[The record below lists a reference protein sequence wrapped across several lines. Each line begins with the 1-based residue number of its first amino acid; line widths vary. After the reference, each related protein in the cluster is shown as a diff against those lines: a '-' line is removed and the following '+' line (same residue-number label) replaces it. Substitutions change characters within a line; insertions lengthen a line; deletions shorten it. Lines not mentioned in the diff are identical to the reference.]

1 MAASFEDHAQSPYLV
16 TEGRKILNDTSL
28 DSTEQDD
35 CLIVDDLRRNSPE
48 PEREA
53 SIIDPHP
60 TLWTRSHSTA
70 HSSVPTY
77 APQEIP
83 GKKRSWLI
91 RLNPLRRGKIPAVPQ
106 EKAASR
112 EFTAGFFSLLY
123 FQWMT
128 PLIKENDLWSVNP
141 RRATHLLTSKLE
153 LSFEK
158 RVARGDKYP
167 LLFALYE
174 TFRTEFLVGAI
185 CQLSASLIQA
195 TSPFILKY
203 LIQFSQRTS
212 DAHSNGNPAPSI
224 GIGLGLVF
232 GITLMQMI
240 QSLQTNHFIYR
251 GMTVGGQARAA
262 LISLIFE
269 KAMKISPRAKAGGKP
284 MESETHDKEAETT
297 EDYPKSPRGHVKG
310 RTNETHAWG
319 NGKVMNLM
327 SVDSYRVDQASVLF
341 HLIWTAPIACI
352 LTLVFLV
359 INIGYSAV
367 AGFSLL
373 IIGLPVMTEV
383 VKCLLARRKRINR
396 ITDQRISLTQEILQ
410 AVRFVKL
417 FSWECAFLN
426 QLQRIRNREVHAIQT
441 LLSIRN
447 ALNTTSMSLPIFA
460 SMLAFITYSLTN
472 HNLEPAKVFSS
483 LALFNSLRM
492 PLNLLP
498 VVIGQTTDAWSSIS
512 RIQEYLLSEEMEK
525 VAPID
530 VETDRAVEV
539 INANFTWEKIY
550 SQESKQVDQ
559 HAMTNNFE
567 SSNTSPSRDTEDVS
581 RNAEK
586 KPLHNTTPEY
596 GSTLVGDEGP
606 FKLCD
611 IDFTIGKNELVAVI
625 GAVGSGKS
633 SLLAALAGDM
643 RQTRGNMRLGANR
656 AYCPQYAWIQNATV
670 RENILP
676 DLEMLPQG
684 DRTEIG
690 ERGITVSGGQRQR
703 INIARAIY
711 FDAGLILMDD
721 PLSAVDAHVGQHIF
735 EVAILKLMK
744 HKSRILV
751 THQLWVLSRCDRVIW
766 MEDGQIRAID
776 SFDNLIRENNGFH
789 LLMENASVDQ
799 EEKKSSN
806 EPIVGEDT
814 QLSKKSNGMKLMQA
828 EERSL
833 NSVPW
838 SVYYE
843 YIRASGSIFN
853 APLALI
859 FLIASQ
865 GSNIATSLWLSWWT
879 SDHLGYS
886 KNIYIGVYVALGFT
900 QAFLVFSFSLTLTL
914 MGTVA
919 SKTMMSRAIIR
930 TLRAPMSFFDTTPLG
945 RITNRFSRDVD
956 VMDNELPDSLRLY
969 SLTLVMILTI
979 FSLTIA
985 YFHFFAVAL
994 VPFFLLLILSS
1005 RYYRASSR
1013 ELKRI
1018 EAILRSHVFAKFSE
1032 GLSGTACI
1040 RAYGTQSQFFE
1051 GLQASI
1057 DNMNSAYYL
1066 TFANQRWLSTRL
1078 DIIGNFLI
1086 LVAGALIVSSRFNI
1100 RPSIAGLILSYTLS
1114 IAQMIQFT
1122 IRQLA
1127 EVENGMNATERL
1139 HYYGTSLEEEAPLH
1153 TVDVRKTWPE
1163 SGEIRFDNVQMR
1175 YRPHLPLI
1183 LSGLS
1188 MCIRG
1193 GEHIGVVGRTGAGKS
1208 SIMITL
1214 FRLVE
1219 LSAGRITID
1228 GLDISSIGL
1237 HDLRSRLAII
1247 PQDPT
1252 LFKGTIRSN
1261 LDPFGQHTDLKL
1273 WSALYQSALVAPSPE
1288 LEDGNIGRIH
1298 LDSLVEDEGLN
1309 FSLGQRQLMALAR
1322 ALVHDARIVICDEAT
1337 SSVDIETDKKIQQ
1350 TIASV
1355 FKGKTL
1361 LCIAHRLKTILNYD
1375 RICVLEHGSV
1385 AEFDTPW
1392 KLWKMGGIFRS
1403 LCDKSGIGE
1412 ADFVMDEE

>member
-1 MAASFEDHAQSPYLV
+1 MAASFGDHAQSPYLV
-16 TEGRKILNDTSL
+16 TECRKILNDASL
-28 DSTEQDD
+28 DSTEQDE
-35 CLIVDDLRRNSPE
+35 CIIVDNIRRNSPE

-53 SIIDPHP
+53 SITDPHP

-70 HSSVPTY
+70 HSSVPTS
-77 APQEIP
+77 APQEISE
-83 GKKRSWLI
+83 KKKSWLM
-91 RLNPLRRGKIPAVPQ
+91 RLNLLRRGKIPAVPQ

-141 RRATHLLTSKLE
+141 QRATRLLTSKLE
-153 LSFEK
+153 LSFGK

-212 DAHSNGNPAPSI
+212 DAQSNGNPAPSI

-232 GITLMQMI
+232 GITLMQMV

-251 GMTVGGQARAA
+251 GMTVGGEARAA

-269 KAMKISPRAKAGGKP
+269 KAMKISPRAKAGGKS
-284 MESETHDKEAETT
+284 MESETHDKGAEETA
-297 EDYPKSPRGHVKG
+297 ENPKSPRDHGKE
-310 RTNETHAWG
+310 RTNERHAWG

-359 INIGYSAV
+359 INLGYSAV

-373 IIGLPVMTEV
+373 IIGLPAMTEV

-426 QLQRIRNREVHAIQT
+426 QLQRIRNREIHAIQI

-472 HNLEPAKVFSS
+472 HKLEPAKVFSS

-525 VAPID
+525 IAPID
-530 VETDRAVEV
+530 VEADSAVEV

-550 SQESKQVDQ
+550 SEESKQADQ
-559 HAMTNNFE
+559 HVIINKFE
-567 SSNTSPSRDTEDVS
+567 RSSISSPRDAEDVS
-581 RNAEK
+581 RNVEK
-586 KPLHNTTPEY
+586 KPFHNTTPEY

-611 IDFTIGKNELVAVI
+611 IDFTVGRNELVAVI

-656 AYCPQYAWIQNATV
+656 AFCPQYAWIQNATV
-670 RENILP
+670 RDNILP

-684 DRTEIG
+684 DRTEVG

-721 PLSAVDAHVGQHIF
+721 PLSAVDAHVGRHIF

-751 THQLWVLSRCDRVIW
+751 THQLWALSKCDRVIW

-789 LLMENASVDQ
+789 LLMDNASVGQ
-799 EEKKSSN
+799 EGKKSSN
-806 EPIVGEDT
+806 ESTVGEDT
-814 QLSKKSNGMKLMQA
+814 QLTKKSNGMKLMQA

-833 NSVPW
+833 DSVPW

-853 APLALI
+853 APIALI

-865 GSNIATSLWLSWWT
+865 GSNIATSLWLSWWA

-919 SKTMMSRAIIR
+919 SKTMMSRAIVR

-979 FSLTIA
+979 FGLTIA

-994 VPFFLLLILSS
+994 VPLFLLLIFSS

-1018 EAILRSHVFAKFSE
+1018 EAVLRSHVFAKFSE
-1032 GLSGTACI
+1032 GLSGIACI
-1040 RAYGTQSQFFE
+1040 RAYGTQTQFFE

-1086 LVAGALIVSSRFNI
+1086 LVAGALIVSSRFHI

-1153 TVDVRKTWPE
+1153 TVTVRKTWPE

-1261 LDPFGQHTDLKL
+1261 LDPFGQHIDHKL
-1273 WSALYQSALVAPSPE
+1273 WSALYQSALVAHLPG
-1288 LEDGNIGRIH
+1288 LEDRNTGRIH

-1350 TIASV
+1350 TIATV

-1385 AEFDTPW
+1385 AEFDTPR
-1392 KLWKMGGIFRS
+1392 KLWKKGGIFKS